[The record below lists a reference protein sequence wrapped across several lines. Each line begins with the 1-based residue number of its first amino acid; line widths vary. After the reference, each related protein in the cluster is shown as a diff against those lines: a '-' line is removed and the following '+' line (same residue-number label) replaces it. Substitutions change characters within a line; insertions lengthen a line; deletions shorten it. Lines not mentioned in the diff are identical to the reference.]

1 MHVFS
6 AIGRLAELV
15 CSWAVVPAL
24 SSTKS
29 EGRRTPPQKKKLLH
43 TPSHAPSSL
52 QQTCLEDKSVHFK
65 IGFNKEDFS
74 QRLLTSLFCCC

>member
-29 EGRRTPPQKKKLLH
+29 EGRRTPPQKKKNCSILPLMPH
-43 TPSHAPSSL
+43 LPSSRPAW
-52 QQTCLEDKSVHFK
+52 K
-65 IGFNKEDFS
+65 INLFTSK
-74 QRLLTSLFCCC
+74 LVLTKKTFHRDC